1 MKTMVIQQFD
11 LLMEGRLSPALSG
24 KYFDAVNPSYGEVF
38 AQIADADTVDVQ
50 LALSAARLGF
60 DHGRWPQMSIAER
73 GSFLLKIAALIRENA
88 KQLADLECFS
98 SGKTI
103 KHTTFIDVPTAAETF
118 EYFGNL
124 ERTWALEKQGPGPL
138 NETIKNSSSVL
149 SIIEHEPM
157 GVVVTIIPW
166 NYPLI
171 MTAWKLAPALLAG
184 NTIVLKPSR
193 VACASV
199 MFLAKLIAQIGL
211 PKGVLN
217 IIASSRAQAGQELVS
232 SAEVD
237 MVSFTGSTKTGEAV
251 MALASKGVK
260 KLTLE
265 LGGKSPNI
273 VFADCDMEAA
283 IGGSLSAIFMNQ
295 GQMCTAGSRLLV
307 EDKIYQKFVEKL
319 VARAK
324 NLKIGPAD
332 NFETEFGPLVSIE
345 QRNAVLK
352 FIEKGKQEGAKLVC
366 GGGIP
371 NGPGH
376 SLLSPNGPGHSLLS
390 DQVRSG
396 AYIEP
401 TIFTNVRN
409 SMGIAQEEIFGPVL
423 CVIPFTSV
431 EEAIHLANDTKYG
444 LAAMIWSKDLE
455 KANKVARRLRC
466 GTVWINT
473 YGAFLNEAP
482 FGGYKQSGYGR
493 ELGLAG
499 LLEYTQIK
507 HIATDQTHGGRS
519 LVTSWF

>member
-1 MKTMVIQQFD
+1 MNKMTTTAIQQFD
-11 LLMEGRLSPALSG
+11 LLIEGKISPSLGG
-24 KYFDAVNPSYGEVF
+24 KYFDAVNPSNGEVF
-38 AQIADADTVDVQ
+38 ARVSDADTVDVQ
-50 LALSAARLGF
+50 MAVSAARLGF
-60 DHGRWPQMSIAER
+60 DHGRWPQMSVAQR
-73 GSFLLKIAALIRENA
+73 GGFLLKIALLIRENA
-88 KQLADLECFS
+88 KELAQLECAS

-124 ERTWALEKQGPGPL
+124 SGNLIH
-138 NETIKNSSSVL
+138 ETMRVSSPVL
-149 SIIEHEPM
+149 SMVEREPV
-157 GVVVTIIPW
+157 GVVVAIIPW

-171 MTAWKLAPALLAG
+171 TAAWKLAPALLAG
-184 NTIVLKPSR
+184 NSVVLKPSPT
-193 VACASV
+193 ACASV
-199 MFLAKLIAQIGL
+199 MLLAKLVAQAGL

-217 IIASSRAQAGQELVS
+217 IIASSRPKAGEELVS
-232 SAEVD
+232 SPEVD

-260 KLTLE
+260 KLILE

-283 IGGSLSAIFMNQ
+283 LGGAMSAIFMNQ

-307 EDKIYQKFVEKL
+307 EDKIYQEFVEKL

-345 QRNAVLK
+345 HRNSVLK
-352 FIEKGKQEGAKLVC
+352 YIEKGKQEGAKIAC
-366 GGGIP
+366 GGKVPDIDP
-371 NGPGH
+371 K
-376 SLLSPNGPGHSLLS
+376 
-390 DQVRSG
+390 G
-396 AYIEP
+396 AYLEP
-401 TIFTNVRN
+401 TIFTHVRN
-409 SMGIAQEEIFGPVL
+409 TMSIAQEEIFGPVL
-423 CVIPFTSV
+423 CVMPFTSAD
-431 EEAIHLANDTKYG
+431 EAIHIANDTKYG

-473 YGAFLNEAP
+473 YGAFLNEVP
-482 FGGYKQSGYGR
+482 FGGYKQSGFGR
-493 ELGLAG
+493 ELGLTG
-499 LLEYTQIK
+499 FWEYTQLK
-507 HIATDQTHGGRS
+507 HIATDKTPGGKS

>member
-1 MKTMVIQQFD
+1 MPK
-11 LLMEGRLSPALSG
+11 
-24 KYFDAVNPSYGEVF
+24 NW
-38 AQIADADTVDVQ
+38 QIWNVLQ
-50 LALSAARLGF
+50 R
-60 DHGRWPQMSIAER
+60 
-73 GSFLLKIAALIRENA
+73 
-88 KQLADLECFS
+88 
-98 SGKTI
+98 GKTI

-124 ERTWALEKQGPGPL
+124 SGNLI
-138 NETIKNSSSVL
+138 NETMKHSSPVL
-149 SIIEHEPM
+149 SIIEREPV

-184 NTIVLKPSR
+184 NCVVLKPSP

-199 MFLAKLIAQIGL
+199 MLLAKLVAQVGL

-217 IIASSRAQAGQELVS
+217 IIASSRPQAGQELVGS
-232 SAEVD
+232 PEVD
-237 MVSFTGSTKTGEAV
+237 MVSFSGSTKTGEAV

-283 IGGSLSAIFMNQ
+283 LGGSLSAIFMNQ

-307 EDKIYQKFVEKL
+307 EDKIYQEFVEKL

-345 QRNAVLK
+345 HRNAVLK
-352 FIEKGKQEGAKLVC
+352 FIEKGKQEGAKLAC
-366 GGGIP
+366 GGKIP
-371 NGPGH
+371 DINPK
-376 SLLSPNGPGHSLLS
+376 
-390 DQVRSG
+390 G
-396 AYIEP
+396 AYLEP
-401 TIFTNVRN
+401 TIFINVRN
-409 SMGIAQEEIFGPVL
+409 SMSIAQEEIFGPVL
-423 CVIPFTSV
+423 CVIPFTSA
-431 EEAIHLANDTKYG
+431 EEAIHIANDTKYG

-466 GTVWINT
+466 GLCGSIPM
-473 YGAFLNEAP
+473 AHF
-482 FGGYKQSGYGR
+482 
-493 ELGLAG
+493 
-499 LLEYTQIK
+499 
-507 HIATDQTHGGRS
+507 
-519 LVTSWF
+519 

>member
-1 MKTMVIQQFD
+1 MTTTTTQQFD
-11 LLMEGRLSPALSG
+11 LLMEGKLSPPLRG
-24 KYFDAVNPSYGEVF
+24 KYFDAVNPSNGEVF
-38 AQIADADTVDVQ
+38 ARIADADEIDVQ
-50 LALSAARLGF
+50 IAVSAARLGF
-60 DHGRWPQMSIAER
+60 DHGRWPQLSIAER
-73 GSFLLKIAALIRENA
+73 GEYLVKIATLIRENA
-88 KQLADLECFS
+88 KELADLECAS
-98 SGKTI
+98 TGKTI
-103 KHTTFIDVPTAAETF
+103 KHATFIDVPTAAETF

-124 ERTWALEKQGPGPL
+124 SGNLI
-138 NETIKNSSSVL
+138 NETMKNSSSVL
-149 SIIEHEPM
+149 SIIEREPV

-184 NTIVLKPSR
+184 NCVVLKTSPS
-193 VACASV
+193 ACASV
-199 MFLAKLIAQIGL
+199 MLFAKLAAGIGL

-232 SAEVD
+232 SPEVD
-237 MVSFTGSTKTGEAV
+237 MISFTGSTKTGEAV
-251 MALASKGVK
+251 MAGASKGVK

-273 VFADCDMEAA
+273 VFADCDMDAA

-307 EDKIYQKFVEKL
+307 EDKIYQQFVEKL

-324 NLKIGPAD
+324 TLKIGPAAD
-332 NFETEFGPLVSIE
+332 FETEFGPLVSIE
-345 QRNAVLK
+345 HRNSVLK

-366 GGGIP
+366 GGSIP
-371 NGPGH
+371 VVKGAVPFKGTVPLN
-376 SLLSPNGPGHSLLS
+376 LN
-390 DQVRSG
+390 G
-396 AYIEP
+396 AYLEP

-409 SMGIAQEEIFGPVL
+409 SMSIAQEEIFGPVL
-423 CVIPFTSV
+423 CVIPFTSAD
-431 EEAIHLANDTKYG
+431 EAIHIANESKYG
-444 LAAMIWSKDLE
+444 LAAMIWTKDLE

-473 YGAFLNEAP
+473 YGAFLNEVP
-482 FGGYKQSGYGR
+482 FGGYKQSGFGR

-499 LLEYTQIK
+499 LLEYTQLK
-507 HIATDQTHGGRS
+507 HIATDQTPGGRS